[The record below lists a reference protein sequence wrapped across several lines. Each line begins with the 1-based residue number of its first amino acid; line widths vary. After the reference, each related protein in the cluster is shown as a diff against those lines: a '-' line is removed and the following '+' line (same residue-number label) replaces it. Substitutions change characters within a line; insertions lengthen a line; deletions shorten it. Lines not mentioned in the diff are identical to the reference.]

1 MINQNW
7 FATIAL
13 LLWPLV
19 ALWLYQTRPVG
30 KATLGTILGALLL
43 LPVGAFVKL
52 APGIPQLDKISIPN
66 LAALV
71 GCFFFVR
78 RPLRFWNGFGLPEV
92 FLLMLMIG
100 PFITSQLN
108 GDVVRSGSVI
118 LPSVGNYDAL
128 SAVVGEFIFLIP
140 FFLGRQVLRNTA
152 DNADIFRALVVAGL
166 VYSLP
171 MLFEIRMSPQLHH
184 WIYGYEPS
192 SFFQQIRDGGFRPV
206 VFLGHGLTVA
216 FFTMTAVL
224 AATTLWRLRASVVR
238 LPAAGVTV
246 YLGMMLILC
255 KSLAALIYGL
265 IFSPLVRWASP
276 RLQVRIALVLVGFAL
291 LYPLLRSADLVPTTA
306 IVDIVD
312 TVDADRAYS
321 LKVRFA
327 QEHQLLDRASQ
338 RPLFGW
344 GRFGRARIY
353 DDYRNDISL
362 TDGRWIITLGS
373 SGLFGFIAE
382 FGLLTFCVFRAASA
396 LKFTTSEGDRI
407 LLATLTLILA
417 INIFDLVPNA
427 WLTPWT
433 WLLAGATL
441 GRAEALRRA
450 TQAELRMS
458 KLMNSKRHREA
469 IAAIRS
475 NSSG

>member
-7 FATIAL
+7 FATFAL

-30 KATLGTILGALLL
+30 KATLWTILGALLL

-66 LAALV
+66 LAALF
-71 GCFFFVR
+71 GCLLVVR
-78 RPLRFWNGFGLPEV
+78 RPLRFWNGFGLPEI
-92 FLLMLMIG
+92 FLLMLLIG

-108 GDVVRSGSVI
+108 GDIVRSGNVI

-128 SAVVGEFIFLIP
+128 SAVVAEFIFLIP
-140 FFLGRQVLRNTA
+140 FFLGRQVLRDAA

-166 VYSLP
+166 AYSLP

-192 SFFQQIRDGGFRPV
+192 SFLQQIRDGGFRPV

-224 AATTLWRLRASVVR
+224 AATALWRLRASVVR
-238 LPAAGVTV
+238 LPAAGVTT
-246 YLGMMLILC
+246 YLGVMLILC
-255 KSLAALIYGL
+255 KSLAALTYGL
-265 IFSPLVRWASP
+265 VFSPLVRWASP
-276 RLQVRIALVLVGFAL
+276 QLQVRIALVLVSFAL
-291 LYPLLRSADLVPTTA
+291 LYPVLRSADLVPTAT
-306 IVDIVD
+306 VLDLVE
-312 TVDADRAYS
+312 TVDADRGYS
-321 LKVRFA
+321 LKVRFN
-327 QEHQLLDRASQ
+327 QEERLLDRALQ

-362 TDGRWIITLGS
+362 TDGRWIITLGQ

-382 FGLLTFCVFRAASA
+382 FGLLAFCVFRAASA
-396 LKFTTSEGDRI
+396 LKFKTSEVDRI
-407 LLATLTLILA
+407 LLAALVLILA
-417 INIFDLVPNA
+417 INIFDLVPNS

-433 WLLAGATL
+433 WLLAGALL
-441 GRAEALRRA
+441 GTAEELKLA
-450 TQAELRMS
+450 AETEVRMG
-458 KLMNSKRHREA
+458 KWTNSKRYREA
-469 IAAIRS
+469 IA
-475 NSSG
+475 GYTQHP